1 MKISYSK
8 DYRHNYLVINDDRVI
23 DNNYQLKMLE
33 KNEVEGLL
41 RIQKRMIN
49 GEGLLCY
56 DITSKQSIKNYFESK
71 CICFDD
77 VKQLIRD
84 LSRTMEHLHS
94 YLLRGGNLM
103 LNEELVFVDLDTG
116 EYSFLFNPF
125 SEDDKE
131 EGMNS
136 LLTYMMEHLDNDD
149 LKVVEAVY
157 QMADIMGRQM
167 YSVEET
173 VEWFISE
180 YEEETSID
188 DKVDISEPIKPDYAD
203 LIRVDSEAAV
213 DYSIGSNKKTKK
225 KQQKKPNLF
234 RRILAWL
241 REEEQE
247 DVFETAEP
255 EYSEYQDE
263 DSQQTMYVPWVENT
277 QQKLYG
283 VGKNKHHIDL
293 SKVPITVG
301 SLESA
306 ASLVIKDASISRMHA
321 RFTRN
326 QNKFLI
332 TDLNSTNG
340 CYKNGIRLD
349 PNETA
354 TIEPGDEI
362 GLGKLKF
369 VYR

>member
-8 DYRHNYLVINDDRVI
+8 DYRHNYLVISDDRVI
-23 DNNYQLKMLE
+23 DNSYQFKMLE
-33 KNEVEGLL
+33 RNEVEGLL

-56 DITSKQSIKNYFESK
+56 DITSKQSVRNYFETQR
-71 CICFDD
+71 IGFDD
-77 VKQLIRD
+77 VKQLIMN
-84 LSRTMEHLHS
+84 LNRTLEHLRS

-125 SEDDKE
+125 SEDNKE

-136 LLTYMMEHLDNDD
+136 LLSYLMEHLDNDD
-149 LKVVEAVY
+149 LKAVEAVY

-167 YSVEET
+167 YSLEET
-173 VEWFISE
+173 VEWFINE
-180 YEEETSID
+180 YEEETDIE
-188 DKVDISEPIKPDYAD
+188 KVLGNSEPIEADYSD
-203 LIRVDSEAAV
+203 LVSADSEAAV
-213 DYSIGSNKKTKK
+213 DYKMDSNMKSKDMKQK
-225 KQQKKPNLF
+225 KQNLF

-241 REEEQE
+241 REEDQE

-255 EYSEYQDE
+255 EYPEYQGADT
-263 DSQQTMYVPWVENT
+263 QQTMYVPWVENT

-283 VGKNKHHIDL
+283 VGKNKYHIDL

-306 ASLVIKDASISRMHA
+306 ATMVIKDASISRMHA
-321 RFTRN
+321 RFTRD
-326 QNKFLI
+326 QSKFYI

-340 CYKNGIRLD
+340 CYRNGIRLD